1 VPCRKVGKRTD
12 FFEVSIMVIDFNRPN
27 GAANLPNGARSN
39 GVQNADRPAT
49 QQSPTADTAKAP
61 SSSAVASGENVQ
73 LSPEAQRLQQAAEKL
88 NQQPSVDQERVSRIR
103 QAIAD
108 GSYQVD
114 SQRVAS
120 KLLSFESQR

>member
-1 VPCRKVGKRTD
+1 MAI
-12 FFEVSIMVIDFNRPN
+12 EFNRPN
-27 GAANLPNGARSN
+27 SAVNTPSSGRTAS
-39 GVQNADRPAT
+39 VQNTER
-49 QQSPTADTAKAP
+49 PTAQPALTDEAK
-61 SSSAVASGENVQ
+61 STSSAASGESVR
-73 LSPEAQRLQQAAEKL
+73 LSPEAQRLQQTTEKL
-88 NQQPSVDQERVSRIR
+88 SQQPAVDQERVAQIK

>member
-1 VPCRKVGKRTD
+1 
-12 FFEVSIMVIDFNRPN
+12 MVIDFNRPN
-27 GAANLPNGARSN
+27 SAANLPTGGRSN
-39 GVQNADRPAT
+39 GVQNTDRPAA
-49 QQSPTADTAKAP
+49 QQSPAADSAK
-61 SSSAVASGENVQ
+61 SVSNTVVSGENVQ
-73 LSPEAQRLQQAAEKL
+73 LSPEAQRLQQATEKL
-88 NQQPSVDQERVSRIR
+88 SQQPSVDQERVERIR

>member
-1 VPCRKVGKRTD
+1 
-12 FFEVSIMVIDFNRPN
+12 MVIDFNRPN
-27 GAANLPNGARSN
+27 SAVNSSSNARSN
-39 GVQNADRPAT
+39 SVQNTER
-49 QQSPTADTAKAP
+49 PTAQQAP
-61 SSSAVASGENVQ
+61 AEEVKTTGNSSVSGESVQ
-73 LSPEAQRLQQAAEKL
+73 LSPEAQRLQQTTEKL
-88 NQQPSVDQERVSRIR
+88 SQQPAVDQERVAQIK

>member
-1 VPCRKVGKRTD
+1 
-12 FFEVSIMVIDFNRPN
+12 MVIDFNRPN
-27 GAANLPNGARSN
+27 SAVNSTSN
-39 GVQNADRPAT
+39 GRSSNVQNTDRPTA
-49 QQSPTADTAKAP
+49 QQPSTDEAKTAGNSP
-61 SSSAVASGENVQ
+61 VSGESVQ
-73 LSPEAQRLQQAAEKL
+73 LSPEAQRLQQTTEKL
-88 NQQPSVDQERVSRIR
+88 NQQPAVDQERVAQIK

>member
-1 VPCRKVGKRTD
+1 
-12 FFEVSIMVIDFNRPN
+12 MVIDFNRPN
-27 GAANLPNGARSN
+27 GAANLPNGGRSN

-49 QQSPTADTAKAP
+49 QQSPATDTAKG
-61 SSSAVASGENVQ
+61 SGTSTVASGENVQ

-88 NQQPSVDQERVSRIR
+88 NEQPSVDQERVSRIR

-108 GSYQVD
+108 GSYQID